1 MPQSSHEIGPV
12 LRVPA
17 PGRHTGGGP
26 GIAWLIV
33 RCVPEILQPD
43 LFFQLP
49 KKGMFGQRG
58 W

>member
-12 LRVPA
+12 FRVPA

-26 GIAWLIV
+26 GIAWLTV

-49 KKGMFGQRG
+49 
-58 W
+58 